1 MATDLTKTP
10 NLEPHIEIPHEETEF
25 GISYGKIMMWYFLIS
40 DTFTFAPFIVAN
52 AKQRYSQSHT
62 WPSSNE
68 VFQSV
73 PGITDSGA
81 PLIYVS

>member
-40 DTFTFAPFIVAN
+40 DTFTCGFSVAYAMQRFRQADIWPF
-52 AKQRYSQSHT
+52 QRSI
-62 WPSSNE
+62 
-68 VFQSV
+68 QSV

-81 PLIYVS
+81 PLILFL